1 MAGLKFLLKIVIF
14 IICATTQSIWNI
26 ASASRL
32 NVPRVLLPIFND
44 FPVNFTLEVTE
55 GGCYQ
60 WSTSRLDIIHL
71 IPINENPDHTCSSA
85 VIVQSVTRDLTRNTA
100 IVLAEDINTGQ
111 FLRCDVIVDVIYS
124 LSLVSTTRELFI
136 EEAPEAFEVRAN
148 DDQGNEFTTLTGVE
162 FIWTIGNG
170 DKSSSLDTANS
181 VLRFITF
188 QESPYETPSSIAML
202 DGTGKTGSIVLLEG
216 VKTGT
221 AKVAAKL
228 PHIEYKD
235 VSSVEV
241 ELIVVANLI
250 IIPTDVTIMAFDSI
264 KYKIMQVHQGRLEEI
279 NLPFSQYYLEAEHPD
294 TLDIYNDNG
303 KAYALS
309 SGKTKVSLHDKNVNE
324 DYGIVLPT
332 ATVNVNSVDYITITV
347 LPNRNRGLILG
358 ETHEIIVELFDA
370 KDHKFYIGDGV
381 EVMMT
386 IDSKYFH
393 TKFTSKNG
401 TYVVGVPISCG
412 TTTVEAKLH
421 GVIDKNGKK
430 IPLPTPLVAKADLI
444 IHTPVIINPKI
455 LAVPWDPKSKSRLDV
470 PLKASGGDGTYVWN
484 SRQPS
489 IATVSQNGVVR
500 ILNQG
505 TTDVIVSMARNQFNN
520 DRAKVYVM
528 LPTRLEIIQYSID
541 AATGE
546 PIHLYVA
553 LYGKLNN
560 TPEAKEMPFTDCR
573 DTLFEIYI
581 SDNNFVRNST
591 SESVQP
597 IGISCTTLTV
607 IGTDIGSSSIT
618 VAYRANGQYLMD
630 NVTVSAYEPLTSI
643 HPSSAET
650 LLAVGSSRNIIFKGG
665 PHPWTGKQ
673 NSFARE
679 IALSDEEIIQVDELD
694 ETVGVS
700 IFKVTC
706 RALGQATLTY
716 KVFNK
721 PFFPN
726 CYSTGATAIVQIIC
740 SKPRYI
746 YLQPEFKDSKNCPI
760 GNNAERIMAH
770 ANQPLRLVVVVKDE
784 DGKRFDNITSLNIE
798 WTLKPSG
805 IGSFQVSTG
814 ILEQTFVDYN
824 VILPMTHYQTV
835 IPKKHM
841 GTLTIS
847 AKITDYQKFILAKL
861 KIIPEW
867 PAFPITTE
875 KGNLVTPRITAEL
888 NILLVNDT
896 VISPKKIKLL
906 NDPNIKYSLQV
917 NQGSGYYEFILSA
930 DDIADVRYIEPTK
943 TISVI
948 PKKAGILQVALKDL
962 CLDSAPAIAE
972 IQVQQLAEIEIVSVN
987 KVEKDKCIL
996 AAVKLFDTIG
1006 NLIELP
1012 SLEAFDLHPEV
1023 DNKFIELVKLPI
1035 NEQGQSPY
1043 SQILYMIHGIQEG
1056 ESRLNFIS
1064 GYGDQEIRSESN
1076 IIQVFMPLKV
1086 TNNNITIL
1094 IGTIYQIMTIGG
1106 PVNAQI
1112 EFTVDNEDIVTINNE
1127 GIFEGKMIGSTKVI
1141 AEAVGLDSKG
1151 TRVVYSQDFVNIHV
1165 IALEG
1170 IRIVTPTSRI
1180 KVGATIPLWAFGI
1193 PDQLTPLV
1201 IGSLKSLLVFTWC
1214 SSDSNLINLHNMYE
1228 GTGINIRYQNEV
1240 TLRATALKSGST
1252 TVYLNVTIPSKILS
1266 SFKEDVTFSTFI
1278 KIEIIE
1284 ELRLINPE
1292 ITDSMPVILMTPNSS
1307 LKLQTNKDNSGIT
1320 TYKIVVSG
1328 HLNESAEP
1336 NALTAT
1342 KTVTID
1348 KNGMIKSGDSIGKTI
1363 LSITNIE
1370 SYNRKQTMT
1379 IIIDVKPVHYMMLSL
1394 SSNVRIRAGE
1404 ELNVLPKGMELNYII
1419 EYFDNIGS
1427 KFHAA
1432 ELKFDTIS
1440 NRGDLVTFTSEQ
1452 SNNQVNVKFH
1462 NNGELVAKVYSDKH
1476 TTNIFDYAH
1485 MMIGDIIFPSKT
1497 LLTVG
1502 DIVCFSMPLL
1512 STKTG
1517 DPGFWQSSKPEILSV
1532 DAVTGIGK
1540 ARNPGQ
1546 TFVRHSLTDNKQD
1559 DIEVN
1564 VEPISK
1570 ISLVSLRG
1578 KNITGMEIFSV
1589 PLVLKSK
1596 DEGIKENN
1604 VLARGLRGCRTRTSF
1619 TLDSFPFT
1627 CTVQFVSKLSS
1638 VNIKDIFIAKPRF
1651 DIVSGFYYCDIIP
1664 IGIPTMVSST
1674 LDTRIQINAHS
1685 HDVEGNALE
1694 IIYLPPIYI
1703 KSSDVTFVQTN
1714 PQVIATATLQI
1725 YGLKS
1730 VLEHTR
1736 LQVPEGVVIH
1746 SHELTTLS
1754 TLQFNLRL
1762 MPDKDD
1768 IQGQKI
1774 IVINE
1779 LTRQNITLMIR
1790 TSRNDYNTLSGI
1802 NWIDCLSY
1810 HQYTIITFA
1819 IIIITMIWM
1828 WKNKI
1833 ASVDLSVRNTTV
1845 FADQSPP
1852 PMKKCPNQVKV
1863 SSTINHSI
1871 NSSSPQRSPESP
1883 LRPFSAFE
1891 PVYGDPRGFYTPNTR
1906 RNISF
1911 NCS

>member
-1 MAGLKFLLKIVIF
+1 MAGLKFLLKIIIF
-14 IICATTQSIWNI
+14 IICAITQSTWNI

-60 WSTSRLDIIHL
+60 WSTSRLDVVHL
-71 IPINENPDHTCSSA
+71 IPMNENPDHTCSSA
-85 VIVQSVTRDLTRNTA
+85 VVVQSVSRDLTRNTA

-111 FLRCDVIVDVIYS
+111 FLRCDVIVDMIYS
-124 LSLVSTTRELFI
+124 LNLVTTTRELFI
-136 EEAPEAFEVRAN
+136 EEAPEAFEVRAQ
-148 DDQGNEFTTLTGVE
+148 DEQGNEFTTLAGVE

-170 DKSSSLDTANS
+170 DKSSSVETADS

-188 QESPYETPSSIAML
+188 QESPYETPPTVAML
-202 DGTGKTGSIVLLEG
+202 DGTGKKGSIVLLEG

-228 PHIEYKD
+228 PHLEYKD
-235 VSSVEV
+235 VPSVEV
-241 ELIVVANLI
+241 ELIVVANII
-250 IIPTDVTIMAFDSI
+250 IIPTDVTIMAYDNI

-294 TLDIYNDNG
+294 VLDIDNDSG
-303 KAYALS
+303 KAYSLLP
-309 SGKTKVSLHDKNVNE
+309 GKTKVLLHDKNVNE
-324 DYGIVLPT
+324 DYSIVLPT
-332 ATVNVNSVDYITITV
+332 AVVHVNSVEYITITV
-347 LPNRNRGLILG
+347 LPNKNRGLILG
-358 ETHEIIVELFDA
+358 ETHEIVVELFDA

-381 EVMMT
+381 EVIMT

-393 TKFTSKNG
+393 SKLTSKNG

-430 IPLPTPLVAKADLI
+430 IPLSTPLVAKADLV
-444 IHTPVIINPKI
+444 IHTPVIISPKI

-505 TTDVIVSMARNQFNN
+505 ISDIIVSMARNQYNN

-528 LPTRLEIIQYSID
+528 LPSKLEIIQYSMD

-546 PIHLYVA
+546 PIHLHVA

-560 TPEAKEMPFTDCR
+560 TPEAKEMLFTDCR

-581 SDNNFVRNST
+581 SDNNFVRNAT
-591 SESVQP
+591 SELVEP

-607 IGTDIGSSSIT
+607 VGTDIGSSSIT
-618 VAYRANGQYLMD
+618 VAYRTNGQYLMD
-630 NVTVSAYEPLTSI
+630 NVTVSAYKPLTSI

-650 LLAVGSSRNIIFKGG
+650 LLAVGSSRKIIFKGG
-665 PHPWTGKQ
+665 PHPWTGKI
-673 NSFARE
+673 NSFTRE
-679 IALSDEEIIQVDELD
+679 ISVSDEEIVQIDEQD
-694 ETVGVS
+694 NNGGVS
-700 IFKVTC
+700 VFKATC

-721 PFFPN
+721 PFLPN
-726 CYSTGATAIVQIIC
+726 CHSTGATAMVKIIC
-740 SKPRYI
+740 GKPRYI

-760 GNNAERIMAH
+760 GNNAERIMVH
-770 ANQPLRLVVVVKDE
+770 ANQPLKLIVTVKDE

-798 WTLKPSG
+798 WALKPSG
-805 IGSFQVSTG
+805 IGLFEVSTG
-814 ILEQTFVDYN
+814 IIEETFVDYN
-824 VILPMTHYQTV
+824 IILPLTHYQTV

-847 AKITDYQKFILAKL
+847 AKIIDYQKYILSKL
-861 KIIPEW
+861 EITPEW
-867 PAFPITTE
+867 PPFPITTE
-875 KGNLVTPRITAEL
+875 KGTLVTPRITAEI
-888 NILLVNDT
+888 NVLLVNDT
-896 VISPKKIKLL
+896 MITPSKIKLL
-906 NDPNIKYSLQV
+906 NDPNAKYSLQV

-943 TISVI
+943 TISII
-948 PKKAGILQVALKDL
+948 PKKAGILQIALKDL
-962 CLDSAPAIAE
+962 CLDSTPAFAE
-972 IQVQQLAEIEIVSVN
+972 IQVQLLAEIEINSIN
-987 KVEKDKCIL
+987 KVEKDKCIS
-996 AAVKLFDTIG
+996 AVIKLFDTTG

-1012 SLEAFDLHPEV
+1012 SLEAFDLRPEV
-1023 DNKFIELVKLPI
+1023 DNKFIELIRLPI
-1035 NEQGQSPY
+1035 NEQGNPPY
-1043 SQILYMIHGIQEG
+1043 SQILYMIHGIDEG
-1056 ESRLNFIS
+1056 ESRLSFIS
-1064 GYGDQEIRSESN
+1064 GFGDKEIRSESN

-1086 TNNNITIL
+1086 MQKNITIL
-1094 IGTIYQIMTIGG
+1094 IGTIYQIMTTGG
-1106 PVNAQI
+1106 PANAQI
-1112 EFTVDNEDIVTINNE
+1112 EFTVDDDDIVTINND
-1127 GIFEGKMIGSTKVI
+1127 GISEGKALGHTRVI
-1141 AEAVGLDSKG
+1141 AKAVGLDSKG
-1151 TRVVYSQDFVNIHV
+1151 TKIIYSEDFIDIHV
-1165 IALEG
+1165 IELEG
-1170 IRIVTPTSRI
+1170 IRIVTPTTRI

-1201 IGSLKSLLVFTWC
+1201 IGSLKSLLVFTWY
-1214 SSDSNLINLHNMYE
+1214 SSDSNIINLHNMYE
-1228 GTGINIRYQNEV
+1228 GTRINIRYQNEV
-1240 TLRATALKSGST
+1240 TLRATALKPGLS
-1252 TVYLNVTIPSKILS
+1252 TVYLNVTIPSKIS
-1266 SFKEDVTFSTFI
+1266 SNFKDDVTFSTFL

-1284 ELRLINPE
+1284 ELSLINPD
-1292 ITDSMPVILMTPNSS
+1292 ISTGLPVILMTPNSS
-1307 LKLQTNKDNSGIT
+1307 IKLKTNKDDFGVTS
-1320 TYKIVVSG
+1320 YKIVLSG
-1328 HLNESAEP
+1328 NSNESDEP
-1336 NALTAT
+1336 NALTTA
-1342 KTVTID
+1342 KTVSVD
-1348 KNGMIKSGDSIGKTI
+1348 KNGFVKSGHSLGKTI

-1370 SYNRKQTMT
+1370 SYNRKQSMM
-1379 IIIDVKPVHYMMLSL
+1379 IVIDVKPVHYMMLSL
-1394 SSNVRIRAGE
+1394 SSNVRIRDGE
-1404 ELNVLPKGMELNYII
+1404 ELNILPKGMELTYIV
-1419 EYFDNIGS
+1419 EYFDNIGN

-1440 NRGDLVTFTSEQ
+1440 NRGDLVTFTSRQ
-1452 SNNQVNVKFH
+1452 SSDQINVKFH
-1462 NNGELVAKVYSDKH
+1462 NNGELVAKVYSDKY
-1476 TTNIFDYAH
+1476 TTGLFDYVH

-1497 LLTVG
+1497 VLTVG

-1517 DPGFWQSSKPEILSV
+1517 DPGFWQSSVPEVLSV
-1532 DAVTGIGK
+1532 DAVTGIGRAK
-1540 ARNPGQ
+1540 TSGQ
-1546 TFVRHSLTDNKQD
+1546 TFVRHSLTDHKQD

-1604 VLARGLRGCRTRTSF
+1604 VLARGLGGCRTRTSF
-1619 TLDSFPFT
+1619 TLDSYPFT
-1627 CTVQFVSKLSS
+1627 CTVQIVSTKSS
-1638 VNIKDIFIAKPRF
+1638 INIKDLFIAKPRF

-1664 IGIPTMVSST
+1664 IGTPTMISST
-1674 LDTRIQINAHS
+1674 LDTRIKINAHS
-1685 HDVEGNALE
+1685 HDIEGKALE
-1694 IIYLPPIYI
+1694 VIYLPPIYI
-1703 KSSDVTFVQTN
+1703 KSSDITFIKTN

-1725 YGLKS
+1725 YGLKN
-1730 VLEHTR
+1730 VLEHST
-1736 LQVPEGVVIH
+1736 LQVPEGVIIN
-1746 SHELTTLS
+1746 SYELTTMS

-1774 IVINE
+1774 NVIND
-1779 LTRQNITLMIR
+1779 LTRQNISLVIR
-1790 TSRNDYNTLSGI
+1790 TSQNEYNTLSGI
-1802 NWIDCLSY
+1802 NWIDCLCY

-1833 ASVDLSVRNTTV
+1833 ASVNLSVRNTSV
-1845 FADQSPP
+1845 FADKSPP
-1852 PMKKCPNQVKV
+1852 PLKKSPNHINAN
-1863 SSTINHSI
+1863 STINRTI